1 MSNEG
6 FILVKKFIYLF
17 LSGCFFVFL
26 FRPVW
31 AQGRIVVSPSPEAAS
46 DAAEATESAEATPS
60 AEKEEE
66 IAVLEI
72 EEVEKKDDI
81 TEPTPE
87 IKGKLERYLA
97 KHPIGPLTVT
107 NFLQHAIREVIKKGV
122 PANTIV
128 LILLFPLMAGLIAGS
143 RHIVG
148 IKGFGIF
155 LPAVL
160 SVVFVS
166 TGIIEGLLLFLT
178 IIIVATSARM
188 FLRKMKLQ
196 YLPRMALLLWC
207 VSLGV
212 LGILFIAPV
221 LNLTSIMTL
230 SIFPILILIL
240 LADSFIGIQIGMS
253 MKQAIKITMQT
264 LIVAL
269 VCSSILQLDFL
280 QKFVLLKP
288 EITVLL
294 VAILDIFMGKY
305 AGLRWLEHRKF
316 REILK

>member
-1 MSNEG
+1 MLLGLLGLFGLLGKVGTTSNVAVAVGEVG
-6 FILVKKFIYLF
+6 VIREEV
-17 LSGCFFVFL
+17 
-26 FRPVW
+26 
-31 AQGRIVVSPSPEAAS
+31 EAAL

-66 IAVLEI
+66 IVALEI

-107 NFLQHAIREVIKKGV
+107 NFLQHAIREIIKKGV

-212 LGILFIAPV
+212 LGVLFIAPV

-240 LADSFIGIQIGMS
+240 LAESFIGIQIGMS

-264 LIVAL
+264 LVVAL

-305 AGLRWLEHRKF
+305 AGLRWLEYRKF
-316 REILK
+316 KEILK

>member
-6 FILVKKFIYLF
+6 FILMKKFIYLF
-17 LSGCFFVFL
+17 LPVYFFL
-26 FRPVW
+26 FLLRPVW
-31 AQGRIVVSPSPEAAS
+31 AQGRTLISPSPEAAL
-46 DAAEATESAEATPS
+46 DAVEDTESAEATPS

-66 IAVLEI
+66 IVELEI

-128 LILLFPLMAGLIAGS
+128 LILLFPLMAAIIAGS

-166 TGIIEGLLLFLT
+166 TGIIEGLLLFLS

-264 LIVAL
+264 LMVAL

-288 EITVLL
+288 EISVLL
-294 VAILDIFMGKY
+294 VAIFDIFMGKY

-316 REILK
+316 KEILK